1 MNLSGE
7 IQPSLLELK
16 SLRYLD
22 LSGNKF
28 ENILIPE
35 FFGSLKNL
43 QYLNLSNGGFNGVVP
58 PTLGNLS
65 NLEFLDLSS
74 NEFKQSLFV
83 KDLEWMISLVSLKI
97 LKMDE
102 VEFSMVGYQWIKA
115 LNRLPVFTELHLQY
129 CGLSGLISSMS
140 SINFTSLSILNIG
153 GNYYLQ
159 SKFPIWLR
167 NISSIIFID
176 LSDND
181 LYGQISPG
189 LKQLPN
195 LQYLDLSWNL
205 NLTSS
210 CSQLLSGSWKKIE
223 FLDLV
228 GNNFFVCFLLTIWFI
243 VLDGFDS
250 IGFGLELAVV
260 VGPVYQA

>member
-102 VEFSMVGYQWIKA
+102 MEFSMVGYQWIKA
-115 LNRLPVFTELHLQY
+115 LKRLPFFT
-129 CGLSGLISSMS
+129 
-140 SINFTSLSILNIG
+140 
-153 GNYYLQ
+153 
-159 SKFPIWLR
+159 
-167 NISSIIFID
+167 
-176 LSDND
+176 
-181 LYGQISPG
+181 
-189 LKQLPN
+189 
-195 LQYLDLSWNL
+195 
-205 NLTSS
+205 
-210 CSQLLSGSWKKIE
+210 
-223 FLDLV
+223 
-228 GNNFFVCFLLTIWFI
+228 
-243 VLDGFDS
+243 
-250 IGFGLELAVV
+250 
-260 VGPVYQA
+260 